1 MNLEPEKCCESGCVP
16 CERDRDGEA
25 PLDLLNYIG
34 GEFVGH
40 SGNEADENDWLNVLE
55 PATGYRFARVPL
67 SGPDDVDAAVIAAR
81 AAAPDW
87 GALDFAERADW
98 LDRIAD
104 ALETKYED
112 IAALES
118 QDTGKPIAL
127 ARAVD
132 AYRSVANFRFF
143 AGLIREKA
151 DSPNEIFEMD
161 NATNVVVSKPVGVAA
176 LITPWNLPLYLLSWK
191 VAPAIGMG
199 NTVVCKPSEL
209 TPMTA
214 NLLMETIDE
223 VGLPAGVVNL
233 VHGNGA
239 GAGGPLTTHHD
250 VDLVSFTG
258 GTATGAKV
266 AAAAAP
272 QFKKLSL
279 ELGGKNA
286 SIIFDDCDFDITVP
300 GVTRAA
306 FLNQGQVCLC
316 GSRILVQSGIY
327 DEFVERFVDSV
338 ESMRIGDP
346 SNDETEL
353 GALISPDHLA
363 KVEGYVTL
371 AQEEGGEVLTGGYPC
386 LPKEFEHGNW
396 LAPTVIAGLSPDARC
411 STEEIFGPVVTIHRF
426 ETEEEAVA
434 IANNTRYGL
443 AGSVWTGDLDK
454 GRRVAESI
462 DTGMVWVNTWLHRDL
477 RVPFGG
483 VKDSGV
489 GREGGRWSLGFFSE
503 PMNICLK
510 HD

>member
-1 MNLEPEKCCESGCVP
+1 M
-16 CERDRDGEA
+16 
-25 PLDLLNYIG
+25 NYIA
-34 GEFVGH
+34 GEFVRQ
-40 SGNEADENDWLNVLE
+40 SSEDWMDVFE
-55 PATGYRFARVPL
+55 PATGKQFAKVPH
-67 SGPDDVDAAVIAAR
+67 SGPQEVDQAVAAAR
-81 AAAPDW
+81 AAQPSW
-87 GALDFAERADW
+87 GALTHSVRADW

-104 ALETKYED
+104 SLEAKYED

-118 QDTGKPIAL
+118 RDTGKPIAL

-143 AGLIREKA
+143 ADLVREQGV
-151 DSPNEIFEMD
+151 ERFEMSD
-161 NATNVVVSKPVGVAA
+161 ATNIVVSKPVGVAA

-199 NTVVCKPSEL
+199 NTVICKPSEL

-214 NLLMETIDE
+214 NLLMETIHE
-223 VGLPAGVVNL
+223 VGLPSGVVNL
-233 VHGNGA
+233 VHGDGISA
-239 GAGGPLTTHHD
+239 GAPLTSHPD

-266 AAAAAP
+266 AAAASP

-286 SIIFDDCDFDITVP
+286 SIVFADCDLEKTVE

-316 GSRILVQSGIY
+316 GSRILIEDSIY

-338 ESMRIGDP
+338 ESMKIGDP
-346 SNDETEL
+346 SDESTQL
-353 GALISPDHLA
+353 GALISAEHLQ
-363 KVEGYVTL
+363 KVEGYVSI
-371 AQEEGGEVLTGGYPC
+371 AREEGGEVLTGGSPC
-386 LPKEFEHGNW
+386 LPKEFENGNW
-396 LAPTVIAGLSPDARC
+396 MAPTVIGGLPVDSRC

-426 ETEEEAVA
+426 ETEQQAVD

-443 AGSVWTGDLDK
+443 AGSVWTSDLEK
-454 GRRVAESI
+454 GRRVAEGI

-503 PMNICLK
+503 PLNICLK
-510 HD
+510 QD

>member
-1 MNLEPEKCCESGCVP
+1 MSSNNLM
-16 CERDRDGEA
+16 
-25 PLDLLNYIG
+25 NYIA
-34 GEFVGH
+34 GEFVRQ
-40 SGNEADENDWLNVLE
+40 SSEDWMDVFE
-55 PATGYRFARVPL
+55 PATGKQFAKVPH
-67 SGPDDVDAAVIAAR
+67 SGPQDIDKAVAAAR
-81 AAAPDW
+81 AAQPSW
-87 GALDFAERADW
+87 GALTHSVRADW

-104 ALETKYED
+104 SLEAKYED

-118 QDTGKPIAL
+118 RDTGKPIAL

-143 AGLIREKA
+143 ADLVREQGV
-151 DSPNEIFEMD
+151 ERFEMSD
-161 NATNVVVSKPVGVAA
+161 ATNIVVSKPVGVAA

-199 NTVVCKPSEL
+199 NTVICKPSEL

-214 NLLMETIDE
+214 NLLMETIHE
-223 VGLPAGVVNL
+223 VGLPSGVVNL
-233 VHGNGA
+233 VHGDGISA
-239 GAGGPLTTHHD
+239 GAPLTSHPD

-266 AAAAAP
+266 AAAASP

-286 SIIFDDCDFDITVP
+286 SIVFADCDLEKTVE

-316 GSRILVQSGIY
+316 GSRILIEDSIY

-338 ESMRIGDP
+338 ESMKIGDP
-346 SNDETEL
+346 SDESTQL
-353 GALISPDHLA
+353 GALISAEHLQ
-363 KVEGYVTL
+363 KVEGYVSI
-371 AQEEGGEVLTGGYPC
+371 AREEGGEVLTGGSPC
-386 LPKEFEHGNW
+386 LPKEFENGNW
-396 LAPTVIAGLSPDARC
+396 MAPTVIGGLPVDSRC

-426 ETEEEAVA
+426 ETEQQAVD

-443 AGSVWTGDLDK
+443 AGSVWTGDLEK
-454 GRRVAESI
+454 GRRVAEGI

-503 PMNICLK
+503 PLNICLK
-510 HD
+510 QD

>member
-1 MNLEPEKCCESGCVP
+1 M
-16 CERDRDGEA
+16 
-25 PLDLLNYIG
+25 NYIA
-34 GEFVGH
+34 GEFVRQ
-40 SGNEADENDWLNVLE
+40 SSEDWMDVFE
-55 PATGYRFARVPL
+55 PATGKQFAKVPH
-67 SGPDDVDAAVIAAR
+67 SGPQDIDKAVAAAR
-81 AAAPDW
+81 AAQPSW
-87 GALDFAERADW
+87 GALTHSVRADW

-104 ALETKYED
+104 SLEAKYED

-118 QDTGKPIAL
+118 RDTGKPIAL

-143 AGLIREKA
+143 ADLVREQGV
-151 DSPNEIFEMD
+151 ERFEMSD
-161 NATNVVVSKPVGVAA
+161 ATNIVVSKPVGVAA

-199 NTVVCKPSEL
+199 NTVICKPSEL

-214 NLLMETIDE
+214 NLLMETIHE
-223 VGLPAGVVNL
+223 VGLPSGVVNL
-233 VHGNGA
+233 VHGDGISA
-239 GAGGPLTTHHD
+239 GAPLTSHPD

-266 AAAAAP
+266 AAAASP

-286 SIIFDDCDFDITVP
+286 SIVFADCDLEKTVE

-316 GSRILVQSGIY
+316 GSRILIEDSIY

-338 ESMRIGDP
+338 ESMKIGDP
-346 SNDETEL
+346 SDESTKL
-353 GALISPDHLA
+353 GALISAEHLQ
-363 KVEGYVTL
+363 KVEEYVSI
-371 AQEEGGEVLTGGYPC
+371 AREEGGEVLTGGSPC
-386 LPKEFEHGNW
+386 LPKEFENGNW
-396 LAPTVIAGLSPDARC
+396 MAPTVIGGLPVDSRC

-426 ETEEEAVA
+426 ENEQEAVD

-443 AGSVWTGDLDK
+443 AGSVWTSDLEK
-454 GRRVAESI
+454 GRRVAEGI

-503 PMNICLK
+503 PLNICLK
-510 HD
+510 QD

>member
-1 MNLEPEKCCESGCVP
+1 M
-16 CERDRDGEA
+16 
-25 PLDLLNYIG
+25 NYIA
-34 GEFVGH
+34 GEFVRQ
-40 SGNEADENDWLNVLE
+40 SSEDWMDVFE
-55 PATGYRFARVPL
+55 PATGKQFAKVPH
-67 SGPDDVDAAVIAAR
+67 SGPQEVDQAVAAAR
-81 AAAPDW
+81 AAQPSW
-87 GALDFAERADW
+87 GALSHSVRADW

-104 ALETKYED
+104 SLEAKYED

-118 QDTGKPIAL
+118 RDTGKPIVL

-143 AGLIREKA
+143 ADLVREQGV
-151 DSPNEIFEMD
+151 ERFEMSD
-161 NATNVVVSKPVGVAA
+161 ATNIVVSKPVGVAA

-199 NTVVCKPSEL
+199 NTVICKPSEL

-214 NLLMETIDE
+214 NLLMETIHE
-223 VGLPAGVVNL
+223 VGLPSGVVNL
-233 VHGNGA
+233 VHGDGISA
-239 GAGGPLTTHHD
+239 GAPLTSHPD

-266 AAAAAP
+266 AAAASP

-286 SIIFDDCDFDITVP
+286 SIIFADCDLEKTVE

-316 GSRILVQSGIY
+316 GSRILIEDSIY
-327 DEFVERFVDSV
+327 DEFIERFVDSV
-338 ESMRIGDP
+338 ESMKIGDP
-346 SNDETEL
+346 SHESTQL
-353 GALISPDHLA
+353 GALISAEHLQ
-363 KVEGYVTL
+363 KVEGYVSI
-371 AQEEGGEVLTGGYPC
+371 AREEGGEVLTGGSPC
-386 LPKEFEHGNW
+386 LPKEFENGNW
-396 LAPTVIAGLSPDARC
+396 MAPTVIGGLPVDSRC

-426 ETEEEAVA
+426 ETEQEAVD

-443 AGSVWTGDLDK
+443 AGSVWTSDLEK
-454 GRRVAESI
+454 GRRVAEGI
-462 DTGMVWVNTWLHRDL
+462 HTGMVWVNTWLHRDL

-503 PMNICLK
+503 PLNICLK
-510 HD
+510 QD

>member
-1 MNLEPEKCCESGCVP
+1 MSSNNLM
-16 CERDRDGEA
+16 
-25 PLDLLNYIG
+25 NYIA
-34 GEFVGH
+34 GEFVRQ
-40 SGNEADENDWLNVLE
+40 SSEDWMDVFE
-55 PATGYRFARVPL
+55 PATGKQFAKVPH
-67 SGPDDVDAAVIAAR
+67 SGPQDIDNAVAAAR
-81 AAAPDW
+81 TAQPSW
-87 GALDFAERADW
+87 GALTHSVRADW

-104 ALETKYED
+104 SLEAKYED

-118 QDTGKPIAL
+118 RDTGKPIAL

-143 AGLIREKA
+143 ADLVREQGV
-151 DSPNEIFEMD
+151 ERFEMSD
-161 NATNVVVSKPVGVAA
+161 ATNIVVSKPVGVAA

-199 NTVVCKPSEL
+199 NTVICKPSEL

-214 NLLMETIDE
+214 NLLMETIHE
-223 VGLPAGVVNL
+223 VGLPSGVVNL
-233 VHGNGA
+233 VHGDGISA
-239 GAGGPLTTHHD
+239 GAPLTSHPD

-266 AAAAAP
+266 AAAASP

-286 SIIFDDCDFDITVP
+286 SIVFADCDLGKTVE

-316 GSRILVQSGIY
+316 GSRILIEDSIY

-338 ESMRIGDP
+338 ESMKIGDP
-346 SNDETEL
+346 SDESTQL
-353 GALISPDHLA
+353 GALISAEHLQ
-363 KVEGYVTL
+363 KVEGYVSI
-371 AQEEGGEVLTGGYPC
+371 AREEGGEVLTGGSPC
-386 LPKEFEHGNW
+386 LPKEFENGNW
-396 LAPTVIAGLSPDARC
+396 MAPTVIGGLPVDSRC

-426 ETEEEAVA
+426 ETEQQAVD

-443 AGSVWTGDLDK
+443 AGSVWTGDLEK
-454 GRRVAESI
+454 GRRVAEGI

-503 PMNICLK
+503 PLNICLK
-510 HD
+510 QD

>member
-1 MNLEPEKCCESGCVP
+1 M
-16 CERDRDGEA
+16 
-25 PLDLLNYIG
+25 NYIA
-34 GEFVGH
+34 GEFVRQ
-40 SGNEADENDWLNVLE
+40 SSEDWMDVFE
-55 PATGYRFARVPL
+55 PATGKQFAKVPH
-67 SGPDDVDAAVIAAR
+67 SGPQEVDQAVAAAR
-81 AAAPDW
+81 AAQPSW
-87 GALDFAERADW
+87 GALTHSVRADW

-104 ALETKYED
+104 SLEAKYED

-118 QDTGKPIAL
+118 RDTGKPIAL

-143 AGLIREKA
+143 ADLVREQGV
-151 DSPNEIFEMD
+151 ERFEMSD
-161 NATNVVVSKPVGVAA
+161 ATNIVVSKPVGVAA

-199 NTVVCKPSEL
+199 NTVICKPSEL

-214 NLLMETIDE
+214 NLLMETIHE
-223 VGLPAGVVNL
+223 VGLPSGVVNL
-233 VHGNGA
+233 VHGDGVGA
-239 GAGGPLTTHHD
+239 GAPLTSHPD

-266 AAAAAP
+266 AAAASP

-286 SIIFDDCDFDITVP
+286 SIVFADCDLEKTVE

-316 GSRILVQSGIY
+316 GSRILIEDSIY
-327 DEFVERFVDSV
+327 DDFVEGFVDSV
-338 ESMRIGDP
+338 ESMKIGDP
-346 SNDETEL
+346 SDESTQL
-353 GALISPDHLA
+353 GALISAEHLQ
-363 KVEGYVTL
+363 KVEGYVSI
-371 AQEEGGEVLTGGYPC
+371 AREEGGEVLTGGSPC
-386 LPKEFEHGNW
+386 LPKEFENGNW
-396 LAPTVIAGLSPDARC
+396 MAPTVIGGLPVDSRC

-426 ETEEEAVA
+426 ETEQQAVD

-443 AGSVWTGDLDK
+443 AGSVWTGDLEK
-454 GRRVAESI
+454 GRRVAEGI

-503 PMNICLK
+503 PLNICLK
-510 HD
+510 SNKISNT